1 MVKNNKRKDITTDS
15 LQNQKRLKTVDK
27 RVEVV
32 EDDSEDDSEEESSKE
47 DDSDYTPSSSEEE
60 SEQESTEELEEESSN
75 QSSQETLKQ
84 SQDPESTDEEDS
96 ESSEDEPLVKR
107 SFYILDKS
115 KMIPLSTKKDEEDE
129 EEDDED
135 ETPPLQKVIKFLK
148 GEIGESDKITETN
161 FNEIKSE
168 LEKREPNIKEIIN
181 SSLNLK
187 QKTDLIELYK
197 IYKCYNPFSDDSLS
211 LKNKINKNFKY
222 YLKEAEEYNKLSE
235 TSKEHASKLNDKQSL
250 PSLKSQILNLDIDS
264 TNLSVLLKKY
274 EELQDT
280 DYGEEYS
287 KLKAWIQHAISIP
300 YNKLSSPA
308 INGVPIYE
316 ILKNINENFN
326 RELYGMNSVKEQLL
340 LFINKKLHNNE
351 TKGCSIGLLG
361 PPGVGKT
368 SIAKCL
374 GKSLCYPFT
383 QISFGGINNV
393 EFLTGHDY
401 TYIGSKPGEIV
412 RSMNRLGS
420 KNGILFFDEF
430 DKVTD
435 KKTICSSLLHI
446 TDFAQNNNYR
456 DNYLAEISIDLSH
469 IWFIYSMNNPP
480 QDSALRDRI
489 FMIKVPGYSKKDK
502 FNILKSHIIPKT
514 LQTISKT
521 TEDIK
526 FDDNV
531 INYII
536 DKSDSQDEG
545 VRNLERSISEIIN
558 KIHFLVTVYTN
569 DSQNFNLS
577 KDKLKGIKYPVSVS
591 TNMIDVLLKEMGKN
605 EKDVFLNM
613 YI

>member
-1 MVKNNKRKDITTDS
+1 MVKNNKRKDVETENPS
-15 LQNQKRLKTVDK
+15 QSHKKLKTEDI
-27 RVEVV
+27 RFGDRRIEVK
-32 EDDSEDDSEEESSKE
+32 EEESS
-47 DDSDYTPSSSEEE
+47 DDESSQSEYTPSSEEE
-60 SEQESTEELEEESSN
+60 SESDSE
-75 QSSQETLKQ
+75 QETSDKET
-84 SQDPESTDEEDS
+84 SDKSSSESES
-96 ESSEDEPLVKR
+96 ESSEDEPLVKK
-107 SFYILDKS
+107 SVFILDKS
-115 KMIPLSTKKDEEDE
+115 KMIPFFND
-129 EEDDED
+129 EEDDESD
-135 ETPPLQKVIKFLK
+135 DDKTPLQKVTDFLTK
-148 GEIGESDKITETN
+148 EIGKCDGKTKTN
-161 FNEIKSE
+161 FNEIISE

-222 YLKEAEEYNKLSE
+222 YLKEAEEYKKLPES
-235 TSKEHASKLNDKQSL
+235 SKEQALKLNDKQSL
-250 PSLKSQILNLDIDS
+250 PTLKSQILNLNIDQ

-274 EELQDT
+274 EELQDS
-280 DYGEEYS
+280 DYGEEYC
-287 KLKAWIQHAISIP
+287 KLKTWIQHAISIP
-300 YNKLSSPA
+300 YNKISSPK
-308 INGVPIYE
+308 INGVSIYE
-316 ILKNINENFN
+316 ILKNININFN
-326 RELYGMNSVKEQLL
+326 KELYGMDSVKEQLL

-383 QISFGGINNV
+383 QISFGGISNV

-412 RSMNRLGS
+412 RSLTRLDS

-430 DKVTD
+430 DKITD
-435 KKTICSSLLHI
+435 KKSICSSLLHI
-446 TDFAQNNNYR
+446 TDFTQNNNFR

-502 FNILKSHIIPKT
+502 FNILKNHIIPKT
-514 LQTISKT
+514 LETISKT
-521 TEDIK
+521 NNDIK
-526 FDDNV
+526 FDDNI

-558 KIHFLVTVYTN
+558 KIHFLVNVYN
-569 DSQNFNLS
+569 NESQNFNLS
-577 KDKLKGIKYPVSVS
+577 FDKLKGISYPVIIT

-605 EKDVFLNM
+605 DKDTFLNM